1 MKNDIKRNDIDIFK
15 SVATG
20 IFSIISL
27 NLILHYFL
35 SYRFWLHTF
44 EKYGLSTSSIL
55 SYEDILFTA
64 APLSLIIL
72 PFLFIAVLCIFSMA
86 TRCYKVSDTNKE
98 YIMFLL
104 ILLYAFS
111 ASVCYTVL
119 TTKKVFSPEHN
130 FNTIIYLNE
139 GGKIRTGK
147 NLHLIFY
154 GSKYIILSNNTNQAF
169 LIPISSVK
177 EIYTYES
184 YHRLSSDE

>member
-1 MKNDIKRNDIDIFK
+1 M
-15 SVATG
+15 
-20 IFSIISL
+20 L
-27 NLILHYFL
+27 
-35 SYRFWLHTF
+35 
-44 EKYGLSTSSIL
+44 
-55 SYEDILFTA
+55 
-64 APLSLIIL
+64 
-72 PFLFIAVLCIFSMA
+72 

-119 TTKKVFSPEHN
+119 TTKKFFSPEHN

-139 GGKIRTGK
+139 GGKITTGK